1 MLQPQPDSLP
11 EFVFTQKKLI
21 VRVFAHFVVVVD
33 AFYEGVE
40 FGGPYSAIFIDILYY
55 LLKLD
60 ADSGI
65 TRPKNMII

>member
-1 MLQPQPDSLP
+1 ML
-11 EFVFTQKKLI
+11 I
-21 VRVFAHFVVVVD
+21 FVVVAV

-40 FGGPYSAIFIDILYY
+40 FGGPYSAIFIDILYS